1 MKTVAIIPI
10 GGVGLRMNDNKPKQY
25 IKINNKPIFMYTVEK
40 FQKNSNIDDIV
51 ISNHLNA
58 GGGEFTY
65 HYII

>member
-40 FQKNSNIDDIV
+40 FQKNSNIDDI
-51 ISNHLNA
+51 
-58 GGGEFTY
+58 
-65 HYII
+65 